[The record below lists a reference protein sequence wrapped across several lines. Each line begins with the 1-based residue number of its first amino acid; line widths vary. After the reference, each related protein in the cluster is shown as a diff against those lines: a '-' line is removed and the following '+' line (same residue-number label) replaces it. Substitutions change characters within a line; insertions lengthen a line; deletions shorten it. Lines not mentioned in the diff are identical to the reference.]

1 MATATERDD
10 DFMALIEVM
19 KHEMDLIGQDCF
31 NARWMLRCEL
41 AKLAREN
48 GLDAEEVK
56 DVDFIREHDEALNN
70 AVERILNVIRLADE
84 RVQEL
89 TTPRVC

>member
-1 MATATERDD
+1 MATASERDD
-10 DFMALIEVM
+10 NFMALIEVM
-19 KHEMDLIGQDCF
+19 RHEMLLIGQDCF

-41 AKLAREN
+41 AKLARES

-56 DVDFIREHDEALNN
+56 DVDFIREHDKALNS

-89 TTPRVC
+89 TPPRVC

>member
-89 TTPRVC
+89 TPPRVC

>member
-10 DFMALIEVM
+10 NFMALIEVM
-19 KHEMDLIGQDCF
+19 KHEMFLIGQDCF
-31 NARWMLRCEL
+31 DARFVLKYEL
-41 AKLAREN
+41 GKIAHES

-56 DVDFIREHDEALNN
+56 DVDFIREHDEALNS

-89 TTPRVC
+89 TPPRV

>member
-1 MATATERDD
+1 MATERDD
-10 DFMALIEVM
+10 DFMALIGVM
-19 KHEMDLIGQDCF
+19 KHEMFLIGQVCF
-31 NARWMLRCEL
+31 EARYMLRYEL
-41 AKLAREN
+41 GKIAREN

-70 AVERILNVIRLADE
+70 AVERILNIIRLADE

-89 TTPRVC
+89 TPPRVC

>member
-10 DFMALIEVM
+10 NFMALIEVM
-19 KHEMDLIGQDCF
+19 KHEMFLIGQVCF
-31 NARWMLRCEL
+31 NARYMLAFEL
-41 AKLAREN
+41 GKIARES
-48 GLDAEEVK
+48 GLDPQEVE
-56 DVDFIREHDEALNN
+56 DVDFIREHDEALNS

-89 TTPRVC
+89 TPPRV